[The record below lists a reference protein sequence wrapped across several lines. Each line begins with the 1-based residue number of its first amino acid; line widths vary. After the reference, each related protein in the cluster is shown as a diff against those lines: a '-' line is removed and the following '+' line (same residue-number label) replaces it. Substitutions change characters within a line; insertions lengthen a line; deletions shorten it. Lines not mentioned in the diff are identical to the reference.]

1 MAILFELWAGLGLAL
16 LFFACAA
23 SYLFGCWL
31 TQARCKREEL
41 QRRATPSQP
50 LKQGDTTELAN
61 YGRNMLRWQKFN
73 DMIHDKGVRRDG
85 GSGDLH

>member
-23 SYLFGCWL
+23 SYLLGCWR

-61 YGRNMLRWQKFN
+61 YARDRLRRERFIY
-73 DMIHDKGVRRDG
+73 MTHDKGVRRDG
-85 GSGDLH
+85 GSGDLR